1 MVFSP
6 IMKPN
11 RFYRKPK
18 PETMKKNR
26 EFYKENFKV
35 EMEWFKENMEL
46 IKDNK
51 FLIDMYTILITGS
64 RKMTPKM
71 IGAIQKAMDNPMY
84 DPIKKLERMDKIRPI
99 LEKIEF
105 ILILVEDTDKDKDP
119 FLGIVQWGCLQ
130 EVYDNSGKFCLPLT
144 QGTQIPDVYGDVN
157 IGQLQLYQSQQE
169 CADNTP
175 CEVGTY
181 SGPPGWLSSLPWP
194 STIDENT
201 INHLQKLANIKKR
214 G

>member
-26 EFYKENFKV
+26 ETYRKLYSEEMKWCKEH
-35 EMEWFKENMEL
+35 MED

-84 DPIKKLERMDKIRPI
+84 DPIKKLERMDKIKPI

-105 ILILVEDTDKDKDP
+105 IHILVENTDRDKDP
-119 FLGIVQWGCLQ
+119 YYKNNYSALGFVKSVKQQLIKNGKLSEKQMQALNK
-130 EVYDNSGKFCLPLT
+130 VYKRYNKRSSNETNKKNSG
-144 QGTQIPDVYGDVN
+144 
-157 IGQLQLYQSQQE
+157 
-169 CADNTP
+169 
-175 CEVGTY
+175 
-181 SGPPGWLSSLPWP
+181 
-194 STIDENT
+194 
-201 INHLQKLANIKKR
+201 
-214 G
+214 